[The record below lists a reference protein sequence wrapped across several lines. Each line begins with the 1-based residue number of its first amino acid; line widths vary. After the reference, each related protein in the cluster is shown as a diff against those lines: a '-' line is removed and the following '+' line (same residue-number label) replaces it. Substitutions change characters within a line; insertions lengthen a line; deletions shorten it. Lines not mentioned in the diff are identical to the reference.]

1 MCFVSWIYFPAL
13 PQAWEWMEVR
23 LPIAGQWTKI
33 RYTKDEVTV
42 KDCPLR
48 WDYPNGTPPGHKIP
62 PTTRKQLSP

>member
-1 MCFVSWIYFPAL
+1 MCFISWLRSPSLKVAFPAL

-33 RYTKDEVTV
+33 RYTKDEVRV

-48 WDYPNGTPPGHKIP
+48 WDYPND
-62 PTTRKQLSP
+62 TRGKGKRAG